1 MMRRSHSAALA
12 NGPMNGRILFAA
24 LASCVVLLAVMAQPV
39 FAAET
44 SPTQAS
50 AKPTPAQAKAQ
61 HQHKAQRASKAQ
73 GSANAPRPD
82 TQGPLSLVVVGDI
95 MLEDGPMDAMR
106 KGQDPFAGFAS
117 LFAGADIRI
126 GNLEC
131 VVATNGSPEDDKPN
145 VFRVHPRALKYLKRH
160 FDAVGLANNH
170 SGDFGH
176 EAFAQ
181 MLSLLKQSKIGV
193 YGGGMNL
200 AEAHAPW
207 IIERKGVRVAILG
220 YNEFQPRSFEA
231 DTDRPGVAWS
241 EDSQVLRDIRAAR
254 TVHKA
259 DVVIPVMHWGWE
271 DPIANDR
278 QRQLARL
285 MIDAGADAVI
295 GGHPHQ
301 LQDTERYKGKPI
313 FYSLGNFV
321 FDGFPLPI
329 NYIGWALRMELDKN
343 GVQKIEAHVSHIGPT
358 GLPKPGK
365 VLADPTFK

>member
-1 MMRRSHSAALA
+1 MMRRTHSAALA
-12 NGPMNGRILFAA
+12 TCTMKGGGLFAPFA
-24 LASCVVLLAVMAQPV
+24 HGVLVLAFIAQPL

-44 SPTQAS
+44 SSTQAT
-50 AKPTPAQAKAQ
+50 AKPAHVHAGKKQKDKA
-61 HQHKAQRASKAQ
+61 HHASNKQ
-73 GSANAPRPD
+73 ANANVRRPD
-82 TQGPLSLVVVGDI
+82 TAGPLSLVVVGDI

-106 KGQDPFAGFAS
+106 KGQDPFAGFAR

-131 VVATNGSPEDDKPN
+131 VIATTGSPEEDKPN
-145 VFRVHPRALKYLKRH
+145 VFRVHPRALPYLKRH

-170 SGDFGH
+170 SGDFGPQ
-176 EAFAQ
+176 AFTQ
-181 MLSLLKQSKIGV
+181 MLGLLKQSNIGV

-200 AEAHAPW
+200 SEAHTPW

-220 YNEFQPRSFEA
+220 YDEFQPCSFEA

-254 TVHKA
+254 SVHKA

-271 DPIANDR
+271 EPIANDR

-343 GVQKIEAHVSHIGPT
+343 GVQKVEAHVSHIDPN

-365 VLADPTFK
+365 VLADPTLR

>member
-1 MMRRSHSAALA
+1 MMGRTFFAVLTSGALLVMLAAPPVWAAEPGTVQSTVTPTKTKALAQKPHHGKAPHPAKAHQDSAA
-12 NGPMNGRILFAA
+12 R
-24 LASCVVLLAVMAQPV
+24 
-39 FAAET
+39 
-44 SPTQAS
+44 
-50 AKPTPAQAKAQ
+50 
-61 HQHKAQRASKAQ
+61 
-73 GSANAPRPD
+73 RPD

-131 VVATNGSPEDDKPN
+131 VVATTGSPEDDKPN
-145 VFRVHPRALKYLKRH
+145 VFRVHPRALKYIKRH

-170 SGDFGH
+170 SGDFGPQ
-176 EAFAQ
+176 AFAQ
-181 MLSLLKQSKIGV
+181 MLGLLKHNQIGV

-200 AEAHAPW
+200 AEAHTPW

-220 YNEFQPRSFEA
+220 YDEFQPRSFEA

-254 TVHKA
+254 SVHKA

-271 DPIANDR
+271 DPVANDR

-329 NYIGWALRMELDKN
+329 NYLGWALRMELDKT

-365 VLADPTFK
+365 VLADPTLR